1 MAKSRITKDPE
12 LRKTEI
18 LNAAE
23 ELFLSRGFDE
33 TSVSDIVVKVGV
45 AQGLFYYYFKS
56 KDDIL
61 NAVLERFTDNLFTE
75 LEIVGNDDRL
85 NAAQKLRLVFKF
97 FLDMTQNNE
106 KMVIF
111 MHDERNELLHH
122 RLEHKSLD
130 KMLSFFMNIVEQGIR
145 EKIFELDFP
154 RETVEILFIGF
165 VHYAHGMVKQI
176 KELELLA
183 AKFDVSL
190 AIFEKALGAAPGC
203 LVNLSE
209 SIGENHEQSDYQ
221 SE

>member
-61 NAVLERFTDNLFTE
+61 NAVLERFTDYLFTE
-75 LEIVGNDDRL
+75 LETVGNDDRL
-85 NAAQKLRLVFKF
+85 NAAQKLRLTFKT
-97 FLDMTQNNE
+97 FLDMTESNE
-106 KMVIF
+106 KFVKF
-111 MHDERNELLHH
+111 MHDERNELFHH
-122 RLEHKSLD
+122 RLEHKSMD
-130 KMLSFFMNIVEQGIR
+130 KMFSFFLKIIEQGIR
-145 EKIFELDFP
+145 EKIFNLDFP
-154 RETVEILFIGF
+154 RETVEILLIGF
-165 VHYAHGMVKQI
+165 GQYAHGMMKYINDQKSLAVKLDI
-176 KELELLA
+176 
-183 AKFDVSL
+183 SL

-209 SIGENHEQSDYQ
+209 SIGENHEQSDYP